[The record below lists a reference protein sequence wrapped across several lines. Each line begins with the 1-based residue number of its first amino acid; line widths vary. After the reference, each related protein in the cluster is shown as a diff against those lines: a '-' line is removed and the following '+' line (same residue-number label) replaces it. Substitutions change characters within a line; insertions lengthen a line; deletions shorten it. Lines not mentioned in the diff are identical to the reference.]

1 MMKKS
6 IKECYERENEKYFD
20 YFILAISGVYLL
32 ITILTYWLSFL
43 FFRSHSANIVG
54 IIVGF
59 FFLAAYIV
67 YFKMDKYYKFIYFL
81 IFLVCSW
88 MVSAILSGI
97 VSVILILPAQ
107 YLKYYQDFNLKLEYI
122 LMLILVIR
130 GIIGMFINSF
140 LYQLFKK
147 LSYKH
152 IYLNPEKYGEE
163 ENDEDENG
171 EDEDE
176 EYTI

>member
-32 ITILTYWLSFL
+32 ITIVTYWLSFL
-43 FFRSHSANIVG
+43 LFHSSAANIAG
-54 IIVGF
+54 IIVGV
-59 FFLAAYIV
+59 FFLAVYIV
-67 YFKMDKYYKFIYFL
+67 YFKMDRHYKFVYFL
-81 IFLVCSW
+81 IFLISSW
-88 MVSAILSGI
+88 VASAVLSGMVSA
-97 VSVILILPAQ
+97 VLILPAQ
-107 YLKYYQDFNLKLEYI
+107 YLKYYQDFNFKLEYI

-163 ENDEDENG
+163 ENDDEDD

-176 EYTI
+176 KYTI